1 MSENE
6 KDLLTRIANM
16 IRGRRN
22 YLGLTLEEVG
32 AKAGVARNTVWAI
45 EKNEYDVKMLLVFKV
60 LNALDLKVLAYTND
74 GEFNQVV
81 L

>member
-6 KDLLTRIANM
+6 KDLCTKLANM

-32 AKAGVARNTVWAI
+32 VKAGVARNTVWAI
-45 EKNEYDVKMLLVFKV
+45 EKNSYGVRLNLVLKV
-60 LNALDLKVLAYTND
+60 ITALDLNVLAYSAD
-74 GEFNQVV
+74 GTFNQVV